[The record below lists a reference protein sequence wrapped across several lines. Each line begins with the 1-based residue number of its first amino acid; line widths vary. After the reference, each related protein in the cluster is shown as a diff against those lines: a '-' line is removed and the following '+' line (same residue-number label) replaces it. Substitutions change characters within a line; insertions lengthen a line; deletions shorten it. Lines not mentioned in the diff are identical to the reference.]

1 MLRLLSR
8 GNAGAE
14 GRGPGRLTPAP
25 VPQVPQA
32 FLASF
37 QPSRRGRHLL
47 PPRAPAGGQRGWGG
61 AGGSFAEPTPKGS
74 WGSIVGKLGATC
86 NFIPWEEE
94 PEKSAGGGD
103 ENGVE
108 GWQGWAGR
116 PGELLGEGRDLAR
129 SPRPSSLSKLSPNSW
144 PPPPRNQN
152 TTRTGRTSST
162 VGRADSRRHRASRG

>member
-1 MLRLLSR
+1 MK
-8 GNAGAE
+8 
-14 GRGPGRLTPAP
+14 
-25 VPQVPQA
+25 
-32 FLASF
+32 
-37 QPSRRGRHLL
+37 
-47 PPRAPAGGQRGWGG
+47 
-61 AGGSFAEPTPKGS
+61 PTPRGS
-74 WGSIVGKLGATC
+74 WDSVLGKLGATC
-86 NFIPWEEE
+86 KFIPWEEE
-94 PEKSAGGGD
+94 PEKSVGGGD